1 MKKTNYM
8 LGIFL
13 LGILLFTVSFGQTIA
28 HGYGDGEDGEEEEPC
43 EGEEPCDEEE
53 PKEDGEEEPKDGEE
67 PKENPKDEDKDGVD
81 DDYEEENKRYVE
93 IWFGDNVVEMSS
105 IKRTD
110 DKKDIMDLRI
120 GYKEYGLSIAVSFRT
135 LTKVNITDCEEKVK
149 DKEEGESEKET
160 AHGDGCEEWIHE
172 LKLRFE
178 VKFQALVEFV
188 DLNDNGVFDYENDT
202 CIEDYG
208 INSFQPIIY
217 TPINISDDSVLHYF
231 LINTTDGVFAAHIYF
246 PEEFVSVNGNLVAPT
261 QIKIDIEITN
271 YDYIEDNSQLALYT
285 KLFSED
291 YYEEKEETEDEKDGN
306 AVNEKEVFTNNEGY
320 TGIFSWKETAMI
332 DGIEMPVLTNEL
344 ELECEED
351 KIQRL
356 LFNYPRGNHIY
367 HDPKIGI
374 VFEEISASEFPM
386 IIIGPIAG
394 VVGLGVI
401 AAGVFI
407 SKKKV
412 R

>member
-1 MKKTNYM
+1 MKKTHY
-8 LGIFL
+8 LTGILL
-13 LGILLFTVSFGQTIA
+13 LGILLFTASFGQTIA
-28 HGYGDGEDGEEEEPC
+28 NGYGNGEDGKEEEEKPK
-43 EGEEPCDEEE
+43 DEE
-53 PKEDGEEEPKDGEE
+53 KEDPKDG
-67 PKENPKDEDKDGVD
+67 DKDGVD
-81 DDYEEENKRYVE
+81 DGYEEENKRYVE
-93 IWFGDNVVEMSS
+93 IWFGENVVEMTS
-105 IKRTD
+105 IKRSD

-135 LTKVNITDCEEKVK
+135 MTKVNKTDCEEEVK
-149 DKEEGESEKET
+149 DKEESESEK
-160 AHGDGCEEWIHE
+160 AVAYGDSCEEWVHE

-178 VKFQALVEFV
+178 VKFQALIEYI

-202 CIEDYG
+202 CVEDYG
-208 INSFQPIIY
+208 INSFQTIIY
-217 TPINISDDSVLHYF
+217 TPINISDDSILHYF

-246 PEEFVSVNGNLVAPT
+246 PEEFVSINGNLVAPT

-291 YYEEKEETEDEKDGN
+291 FYEEKEETEDEKNGV
-306 AVNEKEVFTNNEGY
+306 ASEEKEVFTDNKEY

-332 DGIEMPVLTNEL
+332 DGVEMPVLTNEL

-356 LFNYPRGNHIY
+356 LFNYPRAYHIY

-374 VFEEISASEFPM
+374 IIEQVSISEFPM

-394 VVGLGVI
+394 IVGLGII
-401 AAGVFI
+401 ATGVFI
-407 SKKKV
+407 SNKKV

>member
-1 MKKTNYM
+1 MKKTYYM
-8 LGIFL
+8 IGLFL
-13 LGILLFTVSFGQTIA
+13 FGILLFTASFGQTMA
-28 HGYGDGEDGEEEEPC
+28 YGDGEDGEEGEPC
-43 EGEEPCDEEE
+43 EDEPCEEE
-53 PKEDGEEEPKDGEE
+53 KPKDDEKEE
-67 PKENPKDEDKDGVD
+67 DPKDNDADGVD
-81 DDYEEENKRYVE
+81 DEYEEENKRYVE
-93 IWFGDNVVEMSS
+93 IWFGENVVEIAS
-105 IKRTD
+105 IKRSD

-120 GYKEYGLSIAVSFRT
+120 GYKEHGLSIAVSFRT
-135 LTKVNITDCEEKVK
+135 LIKVNKTDCEEEVK
-149 DKEEGESEKET
+149 DKEEDESEKET
-160 AHGDGCEEWIHE
+160 AHGDNCEEWIHE

-217 TPINISDDSVLHYF
+217 TPVNISDDCVLHYF

-246 PEEFVSVNGNLVAPT
+246 PEEFVTVNGNLVAPT

-285 KLFSED
+285 KLFSEEF
-291 YYEEKEETEDEKDGN
+291 YEEKEETEDEKGGN
-306 AVNEKEVFTNNEGY
+306 AENEKEVFTNNEEY

-332 DGIEMPVLTNEL
+332 DGVEMPVLTNEL

-356 LFNYPRGNHIY
+356 LFNYPRGYHIY

-374 VFEEISASEFPM
+374 VIGQVFVSEFPM

-394 VVGLGVI
+394 VVGLSII

-407 SKKKV
+407 SKKKI